1 MVFLTK
7 ILLEDIERI
16 SFPKVVRKIP
26 WCYTFVSGEKNQVSM
41 PYWKETELN
50 NSLLSDMSQNMNR
63 GAINKQLALDK
74 RYLKMAKI
82 WSENSYCQRR
92 KVGALIV
99 KDKMIISDGYN
110 GTPSG
115 FENVCE
121 DDDYKTKPYVL
132 HAEANAIT
140 KIARSHNNSDGAT
153 LYVTAS
159 PCIECAKLIIQAG
172 IKRVVYSDKYR
183 LDDGVNLL
191 ERANIHVVSIDMES

>member
-1 MVFLTK
+1 MTDQD
-7 ILLEDIERI
+7 E
-16 SFPKVVRKIP
+16 
-26 WCYTFVSGEKNQVSM
+26 
-41 PYWKETELN
+41 
-50 NSLLSDMSQNMNR
+50 
-63 GAINKQLALDK
+63 KQLLLDK
-74 RYLKMAKI
+74 RYMKMAEI

-121 DDDYKTKPYVL
+121 DEHYVTKPYVL

-140 KIARSHNNSDGAT
+140 KIARSSNSSDAAT
-153 LYVTAS
+153 MYVTAS

-172 IKRVVYSDKYR
+172 VKRVVYGEKYR
-183 LDDGVNLL
+183 LEDGLELL
-191 ERANIHVVSIDMES
+191 RRAHIEVTFIDKQILSEK